1 MDDTLIVTVF
11 VVIDEL
17 LQAFDHHDHPLTQV
31 PDAEVLTVAVVA
43 AAAFQNHHERA
54 LQMLLRLGYLSGH
67 LSVSRF
73 NRRLHALGWWLDE
86 LLAVLAAVFTRLEVF
101 FAIDSFPI
109 PACERARGERCRKV
123 RGKAY
128 YGYIAAKRR
137 YFYGWRLHLVVTST
151 GIPVNV
157 VLMPASIGDLAP
169 VHELLL
175 GLPAGSCADG
185 DKAYN
190 SAKDE
195 QSILDDTGVRLV
207 PLRKKNMVPNDWV
220 DRQHLHA
227 LRSRVETVGSQL
239 AAMGIERLHARTTA
253 GVEIKVLASLV
264 AVAWKNIIANASPLA
279 CDILMADN

>member
-1 MDDTLIVTVF
+1 MNDTLIVTVF

-17 LQAFDHHDHPLTQV
+17 LQAFDHHDHPLTHV

-73 NRRLHALGWWLDE
+73 NRRLHALGWWLAH
-86 LLAVLAAVFTRLEVF
+86 LLEVIAEVFTRHEVY
-101 FAIDSFPI
+101 FAIDSFPV

-157 VLMPASIGDLAP
+157 VLMPASIGDLSP
-169 VHELLL
+169 VHELLF
-175 GLPAGSCADG
+175 GLPVASCADG

-190 SAKDE
+190 SANDE
-195 QSILDDTGVRLV
+195 HSLLVETGVRLV
-207 PLRKKNMVPNDWV
+207 PLRKKNMTPNDWV
-220 DRQHLHA
+220 DRQHLFP
-227 LRSRVETVGSQL
+227 LRSRIETVGSQL

-264 AVAWKNIIANASPLA
+264 AVAWTNILANATPLA
-279 CDILMADN
+279 FDFLMAGE

>member
-1 MDDTLIVTVF
+1 MNDTLIVTVF

-17 LQAFDHHDHPLTQV
+17 LQAHDHQDHPLTQV

-73 NRRLHALGWWLDE
+73 NRRLHALGWWLSA
-86 LLAVLAAVFTRLEVF
+86 LLEVIAAVFARHEVH

-137 YFYGWRLHLVVTST
+137 YFYGWRLHLVVTSL

-157 VLMPASIGDLAP
+157 VLMPASIGDLSP
-169 VHELLL
+169 VHELLF
-175 GLPAGSCADG
+175 GLPAASCADG

-195 QSILDDTGVRLV
+195 GSLLAETGVRLV
-207 PLRKKNMVPNDWV
+207 PLRKKNMQPNDWL
-220 DRQHLHA
+220 DRQHLFP

-253 GVEIKVLASLV
+253 GIELKVLASLV
-264 AVAWKNIIANASPLA
+264 AVAWKNILANATPLA

>member
-1 MDDTLIVTVF
+1 MNDTLIVTVF
-11 VVIDEL
+11 VVIDEM
-17 LQAFDHHDHPLTQV
+17 LQAFNHHDHPLTQV

-54 LQMLLRLGYLSGH
+54 LQMLLRLGYLSGR

-73 NRRLHALGWWLDE
+73 NRRLHALGWWLDY
-86 LLAVLAAVFTRLEVF
+86 LLEVIAKVFTRHEVH

-123 RGKAY
+123 CGKEY

-137 YFYGWRLHLVVTST
+137 YFYGWRLHLVVTSL

-157 VLMPASIGDLAP
+157 VLMPASIGDLSP
-169 VHELLL
+169 VHELLF
-175 GLPAGSCADG
+175 GLPAASCADG

-195 QSILDDTGVRLV
+195 GSLLDETGVRLV
-207 PLRKKNMVPNDWV
+207 PLRKKNMQPNDWL
-220 DRQHLHA
+220 DRQHLFP

-264 AVAWKNIIANASPLA
+264 AVAWKNILANATPLA

>member
-11 VVIDEL
+11 VVIDEV
-17 LQAFDHHDHPLTQV
+17 LQAFDHHDHRLAQV
-31 PDAEVLTVAVVA
+31 PDAEVLTVAVIA

-73 NRRLHALGWWLDE
+73 NRRLHALSWWLAY
-86 LLAVLAAVFTRLEVF
+86 LLEVIADVFTRHEVH
-101 FAIDSFPI
+101 FAIDSFPVS
-109 PACERARGERCRKV
+109 ACERARGERCRKV
-123 RGKAY
+123 RGKEY

-137 YFYGWRLHLVVTST
+137 IFYGWRLHLVVTAT

-157 VLMPASIGDLAP
+157 VLLPASIEDLAP
-169 VHELLL
+169 VHDLLL
-175 GLPAGSCADG
+175 GLPAGSCVDG

-195 QSILDDTGVRLV
+195 HSILDDTGVRLV
-207 PLRKKNMVPNDWV
+207 PLRKKNMRPNDWL
-220 DRQHLHA
+220 DRQHLFP

-239 AAMGIERLHARTTA
+239 AAMGIERLHARTTT

-264 AVAWKNIIANASPLA
+264 AVAWKNILANASPLA